1 MRFLNKYKNFSKLD
15 RISFS
20 QIPLRIMRFKR
31 PKWVR
36 LQKQLLNTQRAELSF
51 FNPLTLKTSFKQW
64 DKSKN
69 YYKSGIQIKKKLM
82 TLFDSA
88 VNINSV
94 KKQILTKKNK
104 SKEIFLHG
112 FLKHEFRADILLWRL
127 NFFSSSFAARQSINE
142 CEIKLNNKN
151 FLCNKI
157 LKKGDLISFHSYKS
171 NSNFHLN
178 SILNK
183 IYSNP
188 RFCSFVEVD
197 FYTKTIIIV
206 KDLEELTQDDFNF
219 LINEYFDLKKFRD
232 YI

>member
-1 MRFLNKYKNFSKLD
+1 
-15 RISFS
+15 
-20 QIPLRIMRFKR
+20 
-31 PKWVR
+31 
-36 LQKQLLNTQRAELSF
+36 
-51 FNPLTLKTSFKQW
+51 
-64 DKSKN
+64 
-69 YYKSGIQIKKKLM
+69 M

-112 FLKHEFRADILLWRL
+112 FLRHEFRTDILLWRL
-127 NFFSSSFAARQSINE
+127 NFFSSSFSARQSINE
-142 CEIKLNNKN
+142 GEIRLNNKI
-151 FLCNKI
+151 FLSNKI
-157 LKKGDLISFHSYKS
+157 LKKGDLISFESYKEDS
-171 NSNFHLN
+171 SFCLS

-197 FYTKTIIIV
+197 FYTKTIIII

-219 LINEYFDLKKFRD
+219 LVNEYFDLKKFRD

>member
-15 RISFS
+15 KISFS

-36 LQKQLLNTQRAELSF
+36 LQKQLLNTQRSELSF

-64 DKSKN
+64 DKAKN
-69 YYKSGIQIKKKLM
+69 YYKLGIQIKKKLM
-82 TLFDSA
+82 TLFDSS

-94 KKQILTKKNK
+94 KKQILNKKNK

-112 FLKHEFRADILLWRL
+112 FLRHEFRTDILLWRL
-127 NFFSSSFAARQSINE
+127 NFFSSSFSARQSINE
-142 CEIKLNNKN
+142 GEIRLNDKI
-151 FLCNKI
+151 FLSNKI
-157 LKKGDLISFHSYKS
+157 LKKGDLIYFESYKEDS
-171 NSNFHLN
+171 SFCLS

-197 FYTKTIIIV
+197 FYTKTIIII
-206 KDLEELTQDDFNF
+206 KDLEELSQDDFNF
-219 LINEYFDLKKFRD
+219 LVNEYFDLKKFRD